1 MNGAKRAV
9 IGGAVAALVIGL
21 VTSPLPSTGEA
32 QVPSTGEAQVPSTGE
47 AQVNLPPTGD
57 AQVRYQEAY
66 DWCGGRFPYRTD
78 LQEACRWGAFEMLP
92 RQQEEVRDA

>member
-1 MNGAKRAV
+1 MNGPQRCV
-9 IGGAVAALVIGL
+9 IAGAVAAVAIGL
-21 VTSPLPSTGEA
+21 ITSPLPSTGEA
-32 QVPSTGEAQVPSTGE
+32 QVNPAGEAQVTTPS
-47 AQVNLPPTGD
+47 TGD

>member
-9 IGGAVAALVIGL
+9 LAGAVAAVVIGL
-21 VTSPLPSTGEA
+21 VTSPPPSTGEA
-32 QVPSTGEAQVPSTGE
+32 QVPSTGEAQVT
-47 AQVNLPPTGD
+47 VPPTGE

>member
-21 VTSPLPSTGEA
+21 VTSPPTGEA
-32 QVPSTGEAQVPSTGE
+32 QVPSTGD